1 MSNAPRP
8 GSVAERSILQLTLHG
23 RMSSQDLADKID
35 ADSGSMH
42 ASLSLAVQGG
52 LIVREL
58 GDAHGGPYYS
68 LPFPPM
74 PEPDPFAM
82 GMNIPKFVEVL
93 EKMSGSMKKPC
104 STEGSGERVY
114 ATRKTAPAEPVH
126 FEIGLFSDGRLVLE
140 YGKEQLSL
148 TPAERDKLHA
158 FLVSHQ
164 GAA

>member
-8 GSVAERSILQLTLHG
+8 GSVAERSIQQLALHG
-23 RMSSQDLADKID
+23 RMSSRDLADKID

-68 LPFPPM
+68 LPAPTA
-74 PEPDPFAM
+74 PELV
-82 GMNIPKFVEVL
+82 IPLFIEGL
-93 EKMSGSMKKPC
+93 DSLAGSMKKP
-104 STEGSGERVY
+104 SATEGAGERVY
-114 ATRKTAPAEPVH
+114 TTREPVPVEPMH

-148 TPAERDKLHA
+148 TLAERDKLHA
-158 FLVSHQ
+158 FLVRHQ